1 MWGVRGRGGGRL
13 REGEGDVKT
22 NDAYLTV
29 IHSIPLCVC
38 RLSPCH
44 CLNPKPLNPQ
54 TLPLPRARTHRV
66 PPSNQITR
74 LGDMHTTLR
83 CLVSLLNPTP

>member
-29 IHSIPLCVC
+29 IHSTPLCVR
-38 RLSPCH
+38 RLSPFH
-44 CLNPKPLNPQ
+44 CLNPKPLNPKPFHCHALAP
-54 TLPLPRARTHRV
+54 TACH
-66 PPSNQITR
+66 PPTKSPDLATCIQHFDV
-74 LGDMHTTLR
+74 LF
-83 CLVSLLNPTP
+83 PY